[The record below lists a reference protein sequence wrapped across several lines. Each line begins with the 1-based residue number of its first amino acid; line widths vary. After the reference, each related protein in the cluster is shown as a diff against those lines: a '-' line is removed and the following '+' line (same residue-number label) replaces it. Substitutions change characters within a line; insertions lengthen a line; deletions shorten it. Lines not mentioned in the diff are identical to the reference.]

1 MGKSNTRSNNKKIT
15 SSSDEEQNA
24 NKNTNTNAYENFK
37 KAKGGVQKKQQKA
50 RKKLNQE
57 LLYANNASHQNQN
70 AAANDVISQEREVQ
84 FKEISS
90 QTLDNIESVNLTGN
104 SKSFIKE
111 YINKAKNREFPKK
124 EFIIDGVTK
133 SYTAYLNFTQ
143 SKTTIEDKKLPIE
156 FQCLFCNVKPF
167 KAKLGETSN
176 IKAHLSRAHNKILGS
191 WFHIYDNQNIST
203 SNFEIND
210 NTLKLV
216 KYFIS
221 SNTAHRELENP
232 YLRDLIPFKVPCTE
246 TFSETIIK
254 KVLEMVQDIIL
265 KKLNDA
271 KSICLIS
278 DIWSNKQMLAFM
290 GLVAIIT
297 NKYFEKE
304 LVVIGMIDMPLRHC
318 AEDIKLAVET
328 IVNSFKYDYSKI
340 NGTKNFLIIQFY

>member
-37 KAKGGVQKKQQKA
+37 KTKGGVQKKQQKA
-50 RKKLNQE
+50 RKKLKQE

-111 YINKAKNREFPKK
+111 NINTANNREFPEK

-143 SKTTIEDKKLPIE
+143 SKSTIEDKKLPIE

-167 KAKLGETSN
+167 
-176 IKAHLSRAHNKILGS
+176 
-191 WFHIYDNQNIST
+191 
-203 SNFEIND
+203 
-210 NTLKLV
+210 
-216 KYFIS
+216 
-221 SNTAHRELENP
+221 
-232 YLRDLIPFKVPCTE
+232 
-246 TFSETIIK
+246 
-254 KVLEMVQDIIL
+254 
-265 KKLNDA
+265 
-271 KSICLIS
+271 
-278 DIWSNKQMLAFM
+278 
-290 GLVAIIT
+290 
-297 NKYFEKE
+297 
-304 LVVIGMIDMPLRHC
+304 
-318 AEDIKLAVET
+318 
-328 IVNSFKYDYSKI
+328 
-340 NGTKNFLIIQFY
+340 